1 MILGTEGSAYI
12 VLPFSTISA
21 LACSVSPGVK
31 FGIFPR
37 GTLRLEAVSRILRK
51 IFSPV
56 KHEVGG
62 WMLLK
67 AFSVSTVNIVQFAL
81 MQLM

>member
-37 GTLRLEAVSRILRK
+37 GTLRLEAVSRILWK

-56 KHEVGG
+56 EHEVGC

-67 AFSVSTVNIVQFAL
+67 GFPVSVANDVQFAFL
-81 MQLM
+81 LLV